1 MNKMNARET
10 FEKLGY
16 KRLENRVDPTYCKKD
31 DPWTWINFCN
41 NGVAIST
48 QHGLGYK
55 FLSYELLKAIYEQME
70 ELESLKEK

>member
-1 MNKMNARET
+1 MNKMNTGKAL
-10 FEKLGY
+10 EKLGY
-16 KRLENRVDPTYCKKD
+16 KRLENRVDPTYSKKD
-31 DPWTWINFCN
+31 DPWTWINFRN

-48 QHGLGYK
+48 QNGLGYK

>member
-1 MNKMNARET
+1 MSAKEV

-16 KRLENRVDPTYCKKD
+16 KRLENRVDPTYCRKD
-31 DPWTWINFCN
+31 DPWTWITFCN

-48 QHGLGYK
+48 QHGLDYK
-55 FLSYELLKAIYEQME
+55 FLSYELLGAILNQIE

>member
-1 MNKMNARET
+1 MNKMNTREAL
-10 FEKLGY
+10 EKLGY

-48 QHGLGYK
+48 QNGLGYK

>member
-1 MNKMNARET
+1 MNKMNARGAIER
-10 FEKLGY
+10 LGY

-31 DPWTWINFCN
+31 DPWTWVAFCN
-41 NGVAIST
+41 KGVAIST

-55 FLSYELLKAIYEQME
+55 FLSYELLRAILNQIE

>member
-1 MNKMNARET
+1 MNKMNKMNARGA

-16 KRLENRVDPTYCKKD
+16 KRLENRVNPTYCRKD
-31 DPWTWINFCN
+31 DPWTWINFHN

-55 FLSYELLKAIYEQME
+55 FLSYELLRAIQNQIE
-70 ELESLKEK
+70 ELEEK

>member
-1 MNKMNARET
+1 MDK
-10 FEKLGY
+10 FL
-16 KRLENRVDPTYCKKD
+16 
-31 DPWTWINFCN
+31 
-41 NGVAIST
+41 